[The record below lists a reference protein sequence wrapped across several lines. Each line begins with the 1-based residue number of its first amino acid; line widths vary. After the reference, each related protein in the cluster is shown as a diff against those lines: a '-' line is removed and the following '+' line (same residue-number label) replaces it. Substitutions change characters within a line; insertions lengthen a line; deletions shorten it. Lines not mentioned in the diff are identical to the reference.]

1 MLEIQ
6 DVSVKFSSS
15 DEVGAV
21 EHVSITLKDKSK
33 TALIGETGS
42 GKSVLLLSILR
53 LLPATAE
60 ITGSVFLDGVDL
72 LAMKESEL
80 EKLRGDRISYIPQG
94 GGNSLNPLM
103 KVGRQIG
110 EPLVEHRGYSK
121 KEAFLESIRLLKR
134 FHVGKEEQWARAYP
148 HMLSGGMKQRA
159 MIAMGVSA
167 GAMTIL
173 ADEPT
178 KGLDYDRIQSVI
190 ECFNMLVNETVL
202 CVTHDINFARAIG
215 NYISVMYAA
224 QQLEYAE
231 RDEFFSR
238 PLHPYS
244 QAILAAMPE
253 NGLKCSVGFAPSHTE
268 YSAKV
273 CRFADRCPYRMDR
286 CLQEMP
292 PMFDRGGHYVR
303 CWQYAD

>member
-1 MLEIQ
+1 MLELRN
-6 DVSVKFSSS
+6 VSVKFSSS

-21 EHVSITLKDKSK
+21 EDVSMTLKDKTK

-60 ITGSVFLDGVDL
+60 ITGSVLLDGTDL
-72 LAMKESEL
+72 LRLKEAEL

-103 KVGRQIG
+103 KIGRQIG
-110 EPLVEHRGYSK
+110 EPLEEHRAYSRK
-121 KEAFLESIRLLKR
+121 DAFLESVRLLKR
-134 FHVGKEEQWARAYP
+134 FHVGREEEWATAYP

-178 KGLDYDRIQSVI
+178 KGLDYDRIQSVV
-190 ECFNMLVNETVL
+190 ECFDMLVEETVL

-215 NYISVMYAA
+215 DYISVMYAA
-224 QQLEYAE
+224 QQLEYAQRE
-231 RDEFFSR
+231 EFFSH
-238 PLHPYS
+238 PLHPYAR
-244 QAILAAMPE
+244 AILDAMPE
-253 NGLKCSVGFAPSHTE
+253 NGLHCGVGFAPPHTE
-268 YSAKV
+268 YSAHA
-273 CRFADRCPYRMDR
+273 CRFADRCPHRTQR
-286 CLQEMP
+286 CVQKMP
-292 PMFDRGGHYVR
+292 PTFDLGGHQVR
-303 CWQYAD
+303 CWLYAD